1 MKSMQL
7 KLFFRLFNGFISIV
21 VLNPVDFEDRFRKW
35 PTMTDFR
42 RKHVCGSTIFCYD
55 SYELWHYEL
64 KLFVMIFVITL
75 FKIAD
80 KLSIS
85 AYEWMW
91 MKHSYKLLE
100 LFQNE
105 NKFVHQR
112 H

>member
-1 MKSMQL
+1 
-7 KLFFRLFNGFISIV
+7 
-21 VLNPVDFEDRFRKW
+21 
-35 PTMTDFR
+35 
-42 RKHVCGSTIFCYD
+42 
-55 SYELWHYEL
+55 
-64 KLFVMIFVITL
+64 MIFVITL